1 MLFILTLARWDWKVL
16 RLNAK
21 LSNLIFFSTENVSET
36 IFGWNVSQKI
46 ALIAKIFDVAEVF
59 ANSKVN
65 YSKIAQKTGQD

>member
-1 MLFILTLARWDWKVL
+1 M
-16 RLNAK
+16 RLESFTFERETFQFN
-21 LSNLIFFSTENVSET
+21 FFSTENVSET

-46 ALIAKIFDVAEVF
+46 ALIAKIFDVTEVF